1 MRSKA
6 GMAKQTEG
14 LLLDPRA
21 SVRPQHFGLAA
32 NSILCSSKGVISF
45 TANQEGYQRL
55 AVQPR
60 CQPNGVH
67 LPAEIYALTGTK
79 SSSDAA
85 L

>member
-6 GMAKQTEG
+6 GMAEQTEG
-14 LLLDPRA
+14 RLLAPRA
-21 SVRPQHFGLAA
+21 SLRPQSFGLAA
-32 NSILCSSKGVISF
+32 NSILCSSKGVTAF

-55 AVQPR
+55 AEQPR
-60 CQPNGVH
+60 CLPKGVH
-67 LPAEIYALTGTK
+67 LPTEIYALTGAK